1 MVKDMESINI
11 STMTPQMILVKEAFT
26 RLVPSDSLSCIGDA
40 KELGTETDLAYVNE
54 TPLRAI
60 FTQAD
65 FLREHDVNA
74 HKINSLKYYPN
85 AIMKGKEGKIS
96 AKIKSRIAVAFQE
109 RILTKR
115 LVTLT
120 GNNVDLKLANSK
132 RSKTDQEMLNLFR
145 EGWDTHNIE
154 TCLYQAIKADG
165 MTGDSAIC
173 FYMQSGKVGWR
184 VFSYGN
190 HDVLYPHYDPITG
203 KLAVFGRK
211 YSITDAKAKEVVEYL
226 DVWDDTFYTRY
237 KQDKKGLK
245 GAVNTVKNV
254 LGLDGWVVDQE
265 PTRHN
270 FNRIP
275 IAYDRYGEP
284 FWANSQD
291 CIDLYELTVS
301 QLAENNQAYALR
313 ILYALGGE
321 IDLQTNV
328 DGTPTMINA
337 ADPQAKVGFLEPADS
352 SKSFELQLQILEKAI
367 MRNSFAS
374 ETPELKSGSDLSSP
388 TIRMMMMD
396 SYQKAQDDALHFQPF
411 LDDVVELFKYGYGI
425 ESGKASSFSTLQIR
439 AEIFPYV
446 FMSETEVVSN
456 IVQSVAINALSR
468 RSASEMLYDLGYGVI
483 SEYDRL
489 VEEEREKLIGTQPM
503 QVGSSANNVVN
514 AARNNGS
521 AGSAQP
527 AE

>member
-1 MVKDMESINI
+1 METISI
-11 STMTPQMILVKEAFT
+11 STMTPKQILSKEAFT
-26 RLVPSDSLSCIGDA
+26 RLVPSESLNCIGDE
-40 KELGTETDLAYVNE
+40 KTISSSSNIAYSYE
-54 TPLRAI
+54 TPLKKVMS
-60 FTQAD
+60 QAD
-65 FLREHDVNA
+65 FLREYDVNA

-85 AIMKGKEGKIS
+85 AIMKGKEGKIA
-96 AKIKSRIAVAFQE
+96 AKIKSRIAVAYQE

-120 GNNVDLKLANSK
+120 GNNIDLKLANSK

-145 EGWDTHNIE
+145 EGWDTHDIE
-154 TCLYQAIKADG
+154 TCLYQAFKADG
-165 MTGDSAIC
+165 KTGDCAVN
-173 FYMQSGKVGWR
+173 FYMSGGKIGWR
-184 VFSYGN
+184 VFSYESG
-190 HDVLYPHYDPITG
+190 DVLFPHYDPMTG
-203 KLAVFGRK
+203 KLAVFGRRYVIRDK
-211 YSITDAKAKEVVEYL
+211 DDKEDTIYL
-226 DVWDDTFYTRY
+226 DVWDNTNYTRY
-237 KQDKKGLK
+237 RYNKKGVA
-245 GAVNTVKNV
+245 GIVNVIKDT
-254 LGLDGWVVDQE
+254 LGMDGWVVDQE
-265 PTRHN
+265 PTPHS
-270 FNRIP
+270 FERIP

-291 CIDLYELTVS
+291 AIDLYELTIS

-321 IDLQTNV
+321 IELQTNL
-328 DGTPTMINA
+328 DGTPSMINSA
-337 ADPQAKVGFLEPADS
+337 EPNAKVGFLEPADS
-352 SKSFELQLQILEKAI
+352 SKSFELQLQILEKSI

-411 LDDVVELFKYGYGI
+411 LNDVVELFKYGYGI
-425 ESGKASSFSTLQIR
+425 ESGRPSDYSTLKIKT
-439 AEIFPYV
+439 EIFPYV

-489 VEEEREKLIGTQPM
+489 TEEEREKLIGTQTP
-503 QVGSSANNVVN
+503 QPGTSATNVVN
-514 AARNNGS
+514 ISRNK
-521 AGSAQP
+521 ASAQP
-527 AE
+527 TE

>member
-1 MVKDMESINI
+1 MRDN
-11 STMTPQMILVKEAFT
+11 
-26 RLVPSDSLSCIGDA
+26 
-40 KELGTETDLAYVNE
+40 
-54 TPLRAI
+54 
-60 FTQAD
+60 
-65 FLREHDVNA
+65 
-74 HKINSLKYYPN
+74 
-85 AIMKGKEGKIS
+85 EGKIS
-96 AKIKSRIAVAFQE
+96 AKIKSRIAVAYQE

-132 RSKTDQEMLNLFR
+132 RLKSDQEMLNLFR

-154 TCLYQAIKADG
+154 TCLYQAFKADG
-165 MTGDSAIC
+165 KTGDCAVC
-173 FYMQSGKVGWR
+173 FYMQDGKVGWR
-184 VFSYGN
+184 VFSYENG
-190 HDVLYPHYDPITG
+190 DVLYPHYDPITG
-203 KLAVFGRK
+203 KLAVFGRR
-211 YSITDAKAKEVVEYL
+211 YSVRDAQDNETAEYL
-226 DVWDDTFYTRY
+226 DVYDNKYYVRY
-237 KQDKKGLK
+237 KQDKKGVK
-245 GAVNTVKNV
+245 GAVNIIKNA
-254 LGLDGWVVDQE
+254 LGYDGWVVDQA
-265 PTRHN
+265 PVQHN
-270 FNRIP
+270 FPRIP
-275 IAYDRYGEP
+275 ICYDRYGEP

-291 CIDLYELTVS
+291 SIDLYELTIS

-313 ILYALGGE
+313 ILYAMGGE
-321 IDLQTNV
+321 IELRTTI
-328 DGTPTMINA
+328 DGTPSMINA
-337 ADPQAKVGFLEPADS
+337 ADPNAKVGFLEPADS

-425 ESGKASSFSTLQIR
+425 ESEKSSAFNLLQIK

-489 VEEEREKLIGTQPM
+489 VEEERERLVGTQVA
-503 QVGSSANNVVN
+503 QKGTSANNVVN
-514 AARNNGS
+514 MARNNGS
-521 AGSAQP
+521 AGPAQP

>member
-1 MVKDMESINI
+1 
-11 STMTPQMILVKEAFT
+11 MTPQQILVKEAFT
-26 RLVPSDSLSCIGDA
+26 RLIPSPNMTSIGEA
-40 KELGTETDLAYVNE
+40 KSIGSESNLPYAYE
-54 TPLRAI
+54 RPQRQI
-60 FTQAD
+60 MSQAD
-65 FLREHDVNA
+65 FLREHDINA

-85 AIMKGKEGKIS
+85 AIMRDSQGKIS
-96 AKIKSRIAVAFQE
+96 AKIKSRIAVAYQE

-132 RSKTDQEMLNLFR
+132 RSKQDQEMLNLFR
-145 EGWDTHNIE
+145 EGWDTHNME
-154 TCLYQAIKADG
+154 TALYQAFKADG
-165 MTGDSAIC
+165 KTGDCAIC
-173 FYMQSGKVGWR
+173 FYMNEGKVGWR
-184 VFSYGN
+184 VFSFENG
-190 HDVLYPHYDPITG
+190 DVLYPHYDPITG
-203 KLAVFGRK
+203 KLAVFGRR
-211 YSITDAKAKEVVEYL
+211 YSVRDANNDEVVEYL
-226 DVWDDTFYTRY
+226 DVYDDVNYMRY
-237 KQDKKGLK
+237 KQVKKGFA
-245 GAVNTVKNV
+245 GTVNKVKNA
-254 LGLDGWVVDQE
+254 LGMDGWEIDQK
-265 PTRHN
+265 PTPHS
-270 FNRIP
+270 FSRIP
-275 IAYDRYGEP
+275 VAYDRYGEP

-291 CIDLYELTVS
+291 SIDLYELTIS

-313 ILYALGGE
+313 ILYAMGGE
-321 IDLQTNV
+321 IELKTNV
-328 DGTPTMINA
+328 DGTPSMINSSE
-337 ADPQAKVGFLEPADS
+337 PNAKVGFLEPADS
-352 SKSFELQLQILEKAI
+352 SKSFELQLSILEKNI

-425 ESGKASSFSTLQIR
+425 EQGKASSFNTLQIK

-456 IVQSVAINALSR
+456 IVQAVAINALSR

-489 VEEEREKLIGTQPM
+489 VEQERESLVGTKPA
-503 QVGSSANNVVN
+503 QVGSSANNVIN
-514 AARNNGS
+514 SARNNGS
-521 AGSAQP
+521 AGAAQP

>member
-1 MVKDMESINI
+1 MDSINI
-11 STMTPQMILVKEAFT
+11 SAMTPQQILVKEAFT
-26 RLVPSDSLSCIGDA
+26 RLIPSPNMTSIGEA
-40 KELGTETDLAYVNE
+40 KSIGSDTNLAYHYE
-54 TPLRAI
+54 RPQKQI
-60 FTQAD
+60 MSQAD
-65 FLREHDVNA
+65 FLREYDVNA

-85 AIMKGKEGKIS
+85 ALMRDSQGKVN
-96 AKIKSRIAVAFQE
+96 AKIKSRIAVAYQE

-132 RSKTDQEMLNLFR
+132 RTKQDQEMLNLFR
-145 EGWDTHNIE
+145 EAWDTHNLE
-154 TCLYQAIKADG
+154 TCLYQAFKADG
-165 MTGDSAIC
+165 KTGDAAVC
-173 FYMQSGKVGWR
+173 FFLKDGKIGWR
-184 VFSYGN
+184 VFSYEKG
-190 HDVLYPHYDPITG
+190 DVLYPHYDPMTG

-211 YSITDAKAKEVVEYL
+211 YTVRDVNNDEVADYL
-226 DVWDDTFYTRY
+226 DVYDDTYYIRY
-237 KQDKKGLK
+237 KQVKKGVL
-245 GAVNTVKNV
+245 GAVNKIKNA
-254 LGLDGWVVDQE
+254 LGSDGWVVDQE
-265 PTRHN
+265 ATPHN

-291 CIDLYELTVS
+291 SIDLYELTIS

-313 ILYALGGE
+313 ILYAMGGE
-321 IDLQTNV
+321 IELQTNI
-328 DGTPTMINA
+328 DGTPSMINSA
-337 ADPQAKVGFLEPADS
+337 EPNAKVGFLEPADS
-352 SKSFELQLQILEKAI
+352 SRSFELQLNILEKNI
-367 MRNSFAS
+367 MKNSFAS

-425 ESGKASSFSTLQIR
+425 ESGNSSSFNLLQIK

-489 VEEEREKLIGTQPM
+489 IEQERETLVASQPAQIGSYT
-503 QVGSSANNVVN
+503 NNVVN
-514 AARNNGS
+514 SARSNGS
-521 AGSAQP
+521 AGAAQP
-527 AE
+527 IE

>member
-1 MVKDMESINI
+1 MESINI

-26 RLVPSDSLSCIGDA
+26 RLIPSPNMTSIGEA
-40 KELGTETDLAYVNE
+40 KSIGSSTNLAYVYE
-54 TPLRAI
+54 TPQRQI
-60 FTQAD
+60 MTQAD

-85 AIMKGKEGKIS
+85 AIMRDNEGKIT
-96 AKIKSRIAVAFQE
+96 AKIKSRIAVAYQE

-132 RSKTDQEMLNLFR
+132 RSKADQEMLNLFR
-145 EGWDTHNIE
+145 EGWDTHNVE
-154 TCLYQAIKADG
+154 TCLYQAFKADG
-165 MTGDSAIC
+165 KTGDCAIC
-173 FYMQSGKVGWR
+173 FYMQNGKVGWR
-184 VFSYGN
+184 VFSYENG
-190 HDVLYPHYDPITG
+190 DVLYPHYDPMTG

-211 YSITDAKAKEVVEYL
+211 YSVRDANDNEMADYL
-226 DVWDDTFYTRY
+226 DVYDDRY
-237 KQDKKGLK
+237 YIRYRQDKKGLK
-245 GAVNTVKNV
+245 SAVNKVKNV
-254 LGLDGWVVDQE
+254 LGMDGWVIDQ
-265 PTRHN
+265 PMTPHK
-270 FNRIP
+270 FDRIP

-291 CIDLYELTVS
+291 SIDLYELTIS

-313 ILYALGGE
+313 ILYAMGGE
-321 IDLQTNV
+321 IELKTNI
-328 DGTPTMINA
+328 DGTPSMINSE
-337 ADPQAKVGFLEPADS
+337 DPQAKVGFLEPADS

-425 ESGKASSFSTLQIR
+425 EVGKSSDFNLLQIR

-456 IVQSVAINALSR
+456 IVQSVAISALSR

-489 VEEEREKLIGTQPM
+489 QEEEREKLIGTQPV
-503 QVGSSANNVVN
+503 QQGGSKNNVVN
-514 AARNNGS
+514 QAREAAKPI
-521 AGSAQP
+521 Q
-527 AE
+527 

>member
-1 MVKDMESINI
+1 MESINI
-11 STMTPQMILVKEAFT
+11 SQLTPQEILVKEAFT
-26 RLVPSDSLSCIGDA
+26 RIIPSPNMTSIGEAKSIGSDMGLSYSYD
-40 KELGTETDLAYVNE
+40 
-54 TPLRAI
+54 TPQRQLMS
-60 FTQAD
+60 QAD
-65 FLREHDVNA
+65 FLREYDVNA

-85 AIMKGKEGKIS
+85 ALMKDSEGKIT
-96 AKIKSRIAVAFQE
+96 AKIKSRIAIAYQE

-120 GNNVDLKLANSK
+120 GNNIDLKLANSK
-132 RSKTDQEMLNLFR
+132 RSKQDQEMLNLFR
-145 EGWDTHNIE
+145 EGWDTHDIE
-154 TCLYQAIKADG
+154 TCLYQAFKADG
-165 MTGDSAIC
+165 KTGDCAVC
-173 FYMQSGKVGWR
+173 FYMDNGKVGWR
-184 VFSYGN
+184 VFSYENG
-190 HDVLYPHYDPITG
+190 DILYPHYDPITG
-203 KLAVFGRK
+203 KLAVFGRM
-211 YSITDAKAKEVVEYL
+211 YSVRDAKNNETVRYL
-226 DVWDDTFYTRY
+226 DVYDNQNYMRY
-237 KQDKKGLK
+237 RQDKKGVK
-245 GAVNTVKNV
+245 GIYNKFMGV
-254 LGLDGWVVDQE
+254 LGMEGWVVDLE
-265 PTRHN
+265 PRPHN
-270 FNRIP
+270 FDRIP

-291 CIDLYELTVS
+291 AIDLYELTIS

-321 IDLQTNV
+321 IELQTSM
-328 DGTPTMINA
+328 DGTPSMINSA
-337 ADPQAKVGFLEPADS
+337 EPNAKVGFLEPADS

-411 LDDVVELFKYGYGI
+411 LNDVVELFKYGYGI
-425 ESGKASSFSTLQIR
+425 ESERASDFNTLKIK

-489 VEEEREKLIGTQPM
+489 IEQSREELVATQPAV
-503 QVGSSANNVVN
+503 QGSSSNNVVGKARE
-514 AARNNGS
+514 AANTI
-521 AGSAQP
+521 Q
-527 AE
+527 

>member
-1 MVKDMESINI
+1 MERVNI
-11 STMTPQMILVKEAFT
+11 SNMTPQMILVKEAFT
-26 RLVPSDSLSCIGDA
+26 RLVPSDSLTSIGDA
-40 KELGTETDLAYVNE
+40 KAIGTDDLAYVNE
-54 TPLRAI
+54 VPQRMI
-60 FTQAD
+60 MTQAD
-65 FLREHDVNA
+65 FLREYDVNA

-85 AIMKGKEGKIS
+85 AIMRDNEGKIS
-96 AKIKSRIAVAFQE
+96 AKIKSRISVAYQE

-132 RSKTDQEMLNLFR
+132 RSKSDQEMLNLFR

-154 TCLYQAIKADG
+154 TCLYQAFKADG
-165 MTGDSAIC
+165 KTGDCAVC
-173 FYMQSGKVGWR
+173 FYMSDGKVGWR
-184 VFSYGN
+184 VFSYEN
-190 HDVLYPHYDPITG
+190 KDILYPHYDPITG
-203 KLAVFGRK
+203 KLAVFGRR
-211 YSITDAKAKEVVEYL
+211 YSVRDAKDNEVTEYL
-226 DVWDDTFYTRY
+226 DVWDDRYYVRY
-237 KQDKKGLK
+237 KLDKKGVK
-245 GAVNTVKNV
+245 GVVNTIKEAF
-254 LGLDGWVVDQE
+254 GYDGWTLDVA
-265 PTRHN
+265 PTPHN
-270 FNRIP
+270 FERIP

-291 CIDLYELTVS
+291 SIDLYELTIS

-313 ILYALGGE
+313 ILYAMGGE
-321 IDLQTNV
+321 IELKTNI
-328 DGTPTMINA
+328 DGTPSMINA
-337 ADPQAKVGFLEPADS
+337 EDPNAKVGFLEPADS
-352 SKSFELQLQILEKAI
+352 SKSFELQLQILEKNI

-425 ESGKASSFSTLQIR
+425 ESGKSSSFNVLQIR

-489 VEEEREKLIGTQPM
+489 VEEEREKLIGTQSA
-503 QVGSSANNVVN
+503 QVGTSAKNTVN
-514 AARNNGS
+514 IARNN
-521 AGSAQP
+521 ASAQP

>member
-1 MVKDMESINI
+1 MERINS

-26 RLVPSDSLSCIGDA
+26 RLIPSPNMTSIGEA
-40 KELGTETDLAYVNE
+40 KSIGSNNNLAYVYE
-54 TPLRAI
+54 TPQRQVM
-60 FTQAD
+60 TQAD

-85 AIMKGKEGKIS
+85 AIMRDSNGKVT
-96 AKIKSRIAVAFQE
+96 AKIKSRIAVAYQE

-132 RSKTDQEMLNLFR
+132 RSKADQDMLNLFR

-165 MTGDSAIC
+165 KTGDCAVC
-173 FYMQSGKVGWR
+173 FFMQDKKVGWR
-184 VFSYGN
+184 VFSYENG
-190 HDVLYPHYDPITG
+190 DVLYPHYDPMTG
-203 KLAVFGRK
+203 RLAVFGRK
-211 YSITDAKAKEVVEYL
+211 YAVRDADANEMIEYL
-226 DVWDDTFYTRY
+226 DVYDDTYYKRY
-237 KQDKKGLK
+237 KQVKTGLK
-245 GAVNTVKNV
+245 GAVNKVKGAV
-254 LGLDGWVVDQE
+254 GLDGWEVDQA
-265 PTRHN
+265 PIPHG
-270 FNRIP
+270 FQRIP

-291 CIDLYELTVS
+291 SIDLYELTIS

-313 ILYALGGE
+313 ILYAMGGE
-321 IDLQTNV
+321 IELKTNI
-328 DGTPTMINA
+328 DGTPSMINSVE
-337 ADPQAKVGFLEPADS
+337 PNAKVGFLEPADS
-352 SKSFELQLQILEKAI
+352 SKSFELQLQILEKSI

-411 LDDVVELFKYGYGI
+411 LDDIVELFKYGYGI
-425 ESGKASSFSTLQIR
+425 ETGKSSDFNLLQIR

-468 RSASEMLYDLGYGVI
+468 QSASEMLYDLGYGVV

-489 VEEEREKLIGTQPM
+489 IEEEREKLIGTLPAEQ
-503 QVGSSANNVVN
+503 GSSSNNVVARSRE
-514 AARNNGS
+514 AAKPI
-521 AGSAQP
+521 Q
-527 AE
+527 

>member
-1 MVKDMESINI
+1 MESVTI
-11 STMTPQMILVKEAFT
+11 SNMTPQMILVKEAFT
-26 RLVPSDSLSCIGDA
+26 RLVPSESLTAIGDA
-40 KELGTETDLAYVNE
+40 KDIGTDDLAYVDE
-54 TPLRAI
+54 TPQRMI
-60 FTQAD
+60 MTQAD

-85 AIMKGKEGKIS
+85 AIMRDNEGKIS
-96 AKIKSRIAVAFQE
+96 AKIKSRIAVAYQE

-120 GNNVDLKLANSK
+120 GNNIDLKLANSK
-132 RSKTDQEMLNLFR
+132 RSKADQEMLNLFR
-145 EGWDTHNIE
+145 EGWDTHNME
-154 TCLYQAIKADG
+154 TCLYQAFKADG
-165 MTGDSAIC
+165 KTGDCAVC
-173 FYMQSGKVGWR
+173 FYMRDGKVGWR
-184 VFSYGN
+184 VFSYEKK
-190 HDVLYPHYDPITG
+190 DILYPHYDPITG

-211 YSITDAKAKEVVEYL
+211 YAIRDAKNKEVTEYL
-226 DVWDDTFYTRY
+226 DVWDDKYYVRY
-237 KQDKKGLK
+237 KQDKRGLK
-245 GAVNTVKNV
+245 GMVNTIKEA
-254 LGLDGWVVDQE
+254 LGYDGWVVDTP
-265 PTRHN
+265 PTPHN

-291 CIDLYELTVS
+291 SIDLYELTIS

-313 ILYALGGE
+313 ILYAMGGE
-321 IDLQTNV
+321 IELKTNV
-328 DGTPTMINA
+328 DGTPSMINSE
-337 ADPQAKVGFLEPADS
+337 DPNAKVGFLEPADS
-352 SKSFELQLQILEKAI
+352 SKSFELQLQILEKNI

-425 ESGKASSFSTLQIR
+425 EMSKSSDFNLLQIR

-489 VEEEREKLIGTQPM
+489 VEEEREKLIGTQSA
-503 QVGSSANNVVN
+503 QAGSSANNVVN
-514 AARNNGS
+514 KARNNGS
-521 AGSAQP
+521 AGAAQP
-527 AE
+527 TE

>member
-1 MVKDMESINI
+1 MERLTS
-11 STMTPQMILVKEAFT
+11 SEMTPKTILVKEAFT
-26 RLVPSDSLSCIGDA
+26 RLIPSPNMTSIGEA
-40 KELGTETDLAYVNE
+40 KSIGTDMGLAYSYE
-54 TPLRAI
+54 RPQRQI
-60 FTQAD
+60 MTQAD

-85 AIMKGKEGKIS
+85 ALLKDEGGKVI
-96 AKIKSRIAVAFQE
+96 AKIRSRIAVAFQE

-154 TCLYQAIKADG
+154 TCLYQAFKADG
-165 MTGDSAIC
+165 KTGDCAIC
-173 FYMQSGKVGWR
+173 FYMQDSKVGWR
-184 VFSYGN
+184 VFSYDN
-190 HDVLYPHYDPITG
+190 KDVLYPHYDPITG

-211 YSITDAKAKEVVEYL
+211 YSVRDAKDKETVEYL
-226 DVWDDTFYTRY
+226 DVWDDRYYVRY

-245 GAVNTVKNV
+245 GMVNTIKGA
-254 LGLDGWVVDQE
+254 LGYDGWMVDVP
-265 PTRHN
+265 PTPHN
-270 FNRIP
+270 FSRIP

-291 CIDLYELTVS
+291 SIDLYELTIS

-313 ILYALGGE
+313 ILYAMGGE
-321 IDLQTNV
+321 IELKTNV
-328 DGTPTMINA
+328 DGTPNMINSE
-337 ADPQAKVGFLEPADS
+337 DPNAKVGFLEPADS
-352 SKSFELQLQILEKAI
+352 SKSFELQLSILEKNI

-425 ESGKASSFSTLQIR
+425 ESGKSSSFNLLQIR

-489 VEEEREKLIGTQPM
+489 MEEEREKLIGTQPA
-503 QVGSSANNVVN
+503 QVGTSAKNTVN
-514 AARNNGS
+514 IARNN
-521 AGSAQP
+521 ASAQP

>member
-1 MVKDMESINI
+1 MEVLNI
-11 STMTPQMILVKEAFT
+11 STMEPQAILIKDAFT
-26 RLVPSDSLSCIGDA
+26 RIVPSPNMTSIGEAKSIGSDSN
-40 KELGTETDLAYVNE
+40 LAYVYD
-54 TPLRAI
+54 TPQRQI
-60 FTQAD
+60 MSQAD
-65 FLREHDVNA
+65 FLREYDVNA

-85 AIMKGKEGKIS
+85 AIMKDSEGKIT
-96 AKIKSRIAVAFQE
+96 AKIKSRIAIAYQE

-120 GNNVDLKLANSK
+120 GNNIDLKLANSK
-132 RSKTDQEMLNLFR
+132 RSKADQEMLNAFR
-145 EGWDTHNIE
+145 EGWDTHDME
-154 TCLYQAIKADG
+154 TCLYQAFKADG
-165 MTGDSAIC
+165 KTGDCAVC
-173 FYMQSGKVGWR
+173 FYMDKGKVGWR
-184 VFSYGN
+184 VFSYENG
-190 HDVLYPHYDPITG
+190 DILYPHYDPKTG
-203 KLAVFGRK
+203 KLAVFGRM
-211 YSITDAKAKEVVEYL
+211 YSVRDGKDRESVRYL
-226 DVWDDTFYTRY
+226 DVYDDKFYMRY
-237 KQDKKGLK
+237 RQDKKGVK
-245 GAVNTVKNV
+245 GVVNKFMGV
-254 LGLDGWVVDQE
+254 LGLEGWVVDI
-265 PTRHN
+265 PPVPHK
-270 FNRIP
+270 FDRIP

-291 CIDLYELTVS
+291 AIDLYELTIS

-321 IDLQTNV
+321 IELQTNV
-328 DGTPTMINA
+328 DGTPSMINSA
-337 ADPQAKVGFLEPADS
+337 EPNAKVGFLEPADS
-352 SKSFELQLQILEKAI
+352 SKSFELQLNILEKSI

-411 LDDVVELFKYGYGI
+411 LNDVVELFKYGYGI
-425 ESGKASSFSTLQIR
+425 ESERASDFNNLKIK

-489 VEEEREKLIGTQPM
+489 QEQEREALVGTAPNQ
-503 QVGSSANNVVN
+503 GTSANNVVN
-514 AARNNGS
+514 LARNNT
-521 AGSAQP
+521 SAQP
-527 AE
+527 TE

>member
-1 MVKDMESINI
+1 MESVNI
-11 STMTPQMILVKEAFT
+11 SNMTPQMILVKEAFT
-26 RLVPSDSLSCIGDA
+26 RLVPSESLTAIGDA
-40 KELGTETDLAYVNE
+40 KSIGTDDLAYVNE
-54 TPLRAI
+54 NPQRMI
-60 FTQAD
+60 MTQAD
-65 FLREHDVNA
+65 FLREHDINA

-85 AIMKGKEGKIS
+85 AIMRDNEGKIS
-96 AKIKSRIAVAFQE
+96 AKIKSRIAVAYQE

-132 RSKTDQEMLNLFR
+132 RSKLDQEMLNLFR

-165 MTGDSAIC
+165 KTGDCAVC
-173 FYMQSGKVGWR
+173 FYMRDGKVGWR
-184 VFSYGN
+184 VFSYDN
-190 HDVLYPHYDPITG
+190 KDVLYPHYDPITG

-211 YSITDAKAKEVVEYL
+211 YSVRDAKDKETVEYL
-226 DVWDDTFYTRY
+226 DVWDDRYYVRY

-245 GAVNTVKNV
+245 GMVNTIKGA
-254 LGLDGWVVDQE
+254 LGYDGWMVDVP
-265 PTRHN
+265 PTPHN
-270 FNRIP
+270 FSRIP

-291 CIDLYELTVS
+291 SIDLYELTIS

-313 ILYALGGE
+313 ILYAMGGE
-321 IDLQTNV
+321 IELKTNV
-328 DGTPTMINA
+328 DGTPNMINSE
-337 ADPQAKVGFLEPADS
+337 DPNAKVGFLEPADS
-352 SKSFELQLQILEKAI
+352 SKSFELQLSILEKNI

-425 ESGKASSFSTLQIR
+425 EVGKSSDFNLLQIR

-456 IVQSVAINALSR
+456 IVQSVAIKALSR

-489 VEEEREKLIGTQPM
+489 VEQDREELIGTQTAK
-503 QVGSSANNVVN
+503 VGSSAENVVN
-514 AARNNGS
+514 KARNNGS
-521 AGSAQP
+521 AGAAQP

>member
-1 MVKDMESINI
+1 MESINI
-11 STMTPQMILVKEAFT
+11 SNMEPQMILVKEAFT
-26 RLVPSDSLSCIGDA
+26 RLIPSPNMTSIGEA
-40 KELGTETDLAYVNE
+40 KSIGSNTNLAYVYE
-54 TPLRAI
+54 TPQRQI
-60 FTQAD
+60 MTQAD

-85 AIMKGKEGKIS
+85 AIMKDSEGKIT
-96 AKIKSRIAVAFQE
+96 AKIKSRIAVAYQE

-132 RSKTDQEMLNLFR
+132 RSKSDQEMLNLFR

-154 TCLYQAIKADG
+154 TCLYQAFKADG
-165 MTGDSAIC
+165 KTGDCAVC
-173 FYMQSGKVGWR
+173 FYMQNGKVGWR
-184 VFSYGN
+184 VFSFENG
-190 HDVLYPHYDPITG
+190 DVLYPHYDPMTG
-203 KLAVFGRK
+203 RLAVFGRK
-211 YSITDAKAKEVVEYL
+211 YTVRDAQNNDMVDYL
-226 DVWDDTFYTRY
+226 DVYDDRYYMRY
-237 KQDKKGLK
+237 KQTKVGVK
-245 GAVNTVKNV
+245 GAVNKVKGV
-254 LGLDGWVVDQE
+254 LGLDGWEIDQE
-265 PTRHN
+265 PVRHS
-270 FNRIP
+270 FDRIP

-291 CIDLYELTVS
+291 SIDLYELTIS

-313 ILYALGGE
+313 ILYAMGGE
-321 IDLQTNV
+321 IELKTNI
-328 DGTPTMINA
+328 DGTPSMINSE
-337 ADPQAKVGFLEPADS
+337 DPQAKVGFLEPADS
-352 SKSFELQLQILEKAI
+352 SKSFELQLSILEKNI

-425 ESGKASSFSTLQIR
+425 ESGRSSDFNLLQIR

-456 IVQSVAINALSR
+456 IVQSVAIKALSK

-489 VEEEREKLIGTQPM
+489 VEEEREALVGTQP
-503 QVGSSANNVVN
+503 QQGSSANNIIN
-514 AARNNGS
+514 KARSQS
-521 AGSAQP
+521 AAQP
-527 AE
+527 IE

>member
-1 MVKDMESINI
+1 MESIKI

-26 RLVPSDSLSCIGDA
+26 RLVPKDSLTAIGDA
-40 KELGTETDLAYVNE
+40 KSIGTDSFLAYEDE
-54 TPLRAI
+54 TPLRVVY
-60 FTQAD
+60 TQAD
-65 FLREHDVNA
+65 FLREHDINA

-85 AIMKGKEGKIS
+85 AIMRDNEGKIS
-96 AKIKSRIAVAFQE
+96 AKIKSRIAVAYQE

-120 GNNVDLKLANSK
+120 GNNIDLKLANSK
-132 RSKTDQEMLNLFR
+132 RSKSDQEMLNLFR
-145 EGWDTHNIE
+145 EGWDTHNME
-154 TCLYQAIKADG
+154 TCLYQAFKADG
-165 MTGDSAIC
+165 KTGDCAVC
-173 FYMQSGKVGWR
+173 FYMRDSKVGWR
-184 VFSYGN
+184 VFSYENG
-190 HDVLYPHYDPITG
+190 DVLYPHYDPITG
-203 KLAVFGRK
+203 KLAVFGRL
-211 YSITDAKAKEVVEYL
+211 YSIRDSKDKEVTQYL
-226 DVWDDTFYTRY
+226 DVWDSNMYVRY
-237 KQDKKGLK
+237 KLDKKGVQ
-245 GAVNTVKNV
+245 GVVNEIKSFF
-254 LGLDGWVVDQE
+254 GYDGWVIDKE
-265 PTRHN
+265 PTPHG
-270 FNRIP
+270 FDRIP

-291 CIDLYELTVS
+291 SIDLYELTIS

-321 IDLQTNV
+321 IELKSNV
-328 DGTPTMINA
+328 DGTPSMINSD
-337 ADPQAKVGFLEPADS
+337 DPQAKVGFLEPADS

-425 ESGKASSFSTLQIR
+425 ESVKSSDFNTLQIK

-456 IVQSVAINALSR
+456 IVQAVAINALSR

-483 SEYDRL
+483 SEFDRL
-489 VEEEREKLIGTQPM
+489 VDEEREKMIGAQPA
-503 QVGSSANNVVN
+503 QQGSSANNVIN
-514 AARNNGS
+514 KARNNN
-521 AGSAQP
+521 SAQP
-527 AE
+527 IS